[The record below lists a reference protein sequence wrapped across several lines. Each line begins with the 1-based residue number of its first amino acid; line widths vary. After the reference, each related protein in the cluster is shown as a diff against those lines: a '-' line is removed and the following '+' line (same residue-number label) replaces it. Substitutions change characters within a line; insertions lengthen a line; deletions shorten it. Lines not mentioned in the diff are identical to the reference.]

1 MTKDEMLQQYTRS
14 NYDNIQRHI
23 KEAMQEGAH
32 RIYVG
37 KENFAG
43 DFKEDW
49 VCLDKT
55 KERLEED
62 GFVFESA
69 DFDEWEISW

>member
-1 MTKDEMLQQYTRS
+1 
-14 NYDNIQRHI
+14 
-23 KEAMQEGAH
+23 MQKGAH

-37 KENFAG
+37 KESFAE
-43 DFKEDW
+43 DFKKEW

-62 GFVFESA
+62 CFEFRASNYE
-69 DFDEWEISW
+69 EWEISW

>member
-1 MTKDEMLQQYTRS
+1 MTKGEMLRQYVKS
-14 NYDNIQRHI
+14 NYDIIQNHI
-23 KEAMQEGAH
+23 KEAMQKGAH

-37 KENFAG
+37 KESFAE
-43 DFKEDW
+43 DFKKEW

-62 GFVFESA
+62 GFEFRASNYE
-69 DFDEWEISW
+69 EWEISW